1 MKFRTKI
8 PDINSLVTTTVFNT
22 KISRIE
28 NKVSDHAKYIT
39 TPEFN

>member
-1 MKFRTKI
+1 MKSRTKI
-8 PDINSLVTTTVFNT
+8 PDINRLVTTTVFST
-22 KISRIE
+22 KISEIE